1 MLCCSYFNCQHYK
14 FIYEK
19 KQNENERKMKNVIHV
34 LLRRGV
40 DINIRSVIGGNTAL
54 HLSVYFNNIDAI
66 RILLQHAVSTTIENN
81 FEKTLTNATRRNNY
95 KESNLLLQQNRL

>member
-34 LLRRGV
+34 LLQRGV
-40 DINIRSVIGGNTAL
+40 DVNIRSVIGGNTAL

-81 FEKTLTNATRRNNY
+81 FEKTPTNATRRNNY